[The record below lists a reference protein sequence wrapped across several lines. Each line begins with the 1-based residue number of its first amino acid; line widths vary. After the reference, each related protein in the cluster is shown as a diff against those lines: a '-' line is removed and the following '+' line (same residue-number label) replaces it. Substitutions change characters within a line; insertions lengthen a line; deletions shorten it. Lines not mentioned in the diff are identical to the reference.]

1 MMAEC
6 FHNGRALM
14 RGKPV
19 VLEDEADFRLF
30 LLRDLF
36 DLAFFASALLLVML
50 RIAACRQVASQSH
63 GNGAGGNFSQASN
76 HNQAGVLY
84 RSRKPGSQGK
94 GNSEAV
100 GHADYNIAHRIA
112 GGEMRFRMQN
122 SRQSVTSG

>member
-1 MMAEC
+1 SASNIGTCNSGSAGDCAAWIRFFQAEFKTHHEIHPGLGMMAEC

-63 GNGAGGNFSQASN
+63 GNGAGGNFSQA
-76 HNQAGVLY
+76 
-84 RSRKPGSQGK
+84 
-94 GNSEAV
+94 
-100 GHADYNIAHRIA
+100 
-112 GGEMRFRMQN
+112 
-122 SRQSVTSG
+122 